1 MSSTQQVGQC
11 RATGDGRG
19 IITLQN
25 IEPGAGPLWIE
36 MASRSSYPADILQGL
51 RDNGYFDEGETPDC
65 YRIPLGIVNSVE
77 QGDDSS
83 PDVGITHIKPT
94 RFANPEGTQLAPLR
108 DGGRL
113 YVFINGWLWRE
124 IAVIQGGSIFR
135 DINLAKYQGQNQR
148 PLDDLDT
155 EVGAITLPYK
165 MNGQPCLVQIAY
177 SEVPWSWALIE
188 RLGGLADDDPRYLPD
203 LPVHDDYRWH
213 RDNVD
218 HVQRMQRAT
227 QLNLLSFNDDLG
239 PEQLR
244 ETHLLVAGTVE
255 QHYNQP
261 EPGCPSPIPDLDALD
276 IEERLIV
283 AALPDPLGI
292 ALDLV
297 ADIQLDL
304 DELKQHLAAIED
316 DEHSE
321 NAVYA
326 YQLFFNEKLHRERHG
341 ARGTRHVDR
350 SEQSRKLRSAA
361 ARMDRA
367 YIEQILHVEE
377 RRHLRQSIREKRKA
391 LARWLDG
398 KNADGSDAAIPYA
411 HFLSCQQALLDYA
424 WLPLPGD
431 RERSNPLW
439 QAVEN
444 RTPGEAT
451 PDYLALWSAIVGIMG
466 GGGGDPALY
475 DSGYD
480 ADQDE
485 ELEKLDED
493 PINQWLAGLIE
504 PTHPLH
510 SALFPSNNQVSDEE
524 EFELDMAQALE
535 PPKGTEFR
543 AHAFAALNG
552 AQPDWWYNQAVA
564 KQANEVLGAFLFH
577 FQKQWQKSLSA
588 QKIIEIPKLFVRL
601 GKVSRSELK
610 GARLVMA
617 GDTIPQGYI
626 VMDGDLRVREQL
638 KRQQRRSSFRAES
651 DFSALRGD
659 RVAVMGKDGM
669 IGSTLPSEL
678 YQNHG
683 LPTDF
688 SQQSWNQLF
697 RSVDSNGMATA
708 SATLVVIPDT
718 SPYARHWNLPEGQA
732 NTNVRLTTGVMRL
745 GNVSLPPVLAV
756 FEVMNLQATWR
767 EGASNGWNG
776 NQLSK
781 AAVIAIGLAYA
792 LTDTAIRLA
801 GEPAA
806 MRIMTTPMRQA
817 FGRRVLS
824 RAEALAYW
832 GSRGS
837 VELAHDFG
845 LRTFQTLGAGL
856 SAAGAVLAGWESQIQ
871 LHQGNYASAGAHAV
885 EAGAAAGLALSQ
897 LGRAAAGEGAKR
909 FMIMRLAVAFGPW
922 GWAFLGLTI
931 TASLLAHSLRLSPL
945 ERWAAFG
952 PFASRPRN
960 RYSKEFENKDSRA
973 AFHELL
979 SLLQGPQVHLD
990 RNDLYT
996 PPRLEVTIISPSTG
1010 TSGLIEHNVRWYRR
1024 RGDDHFASLTPIAWE
1039 NLLSDQSD
1047 PGSRI
1052 GQIAWYALPAG
1063 GECEALC
1070 RTWNSQT
1077 EDYLPIADPADADH
1091 AALQSILDY
1100 ANENAIAC
1108 QAEEQR
1114 LTSGWARSQKLRL

>member
-1 MSSTQQVGQC
+1 MSSTQQINQC
-11 RATGDGRG
+11 QTTDDGRG
-19 IITLQN
+19 IITLHN
-25 IEPGAGPLWIE
+25 VKPGPGPLWME
-36 MASRSSYPADILQGL
+36 MNYRGDYPAAILQGL
-51 RDNGYFDEGETPDC
+51 RDNGYFDEGESPGF

-304 DELKQHLAAIED
+304 DELKQHLTAIED

-326 YQLFFNEKLHRERHG
+326 YQLFFNEELHRERHG

-350 SEQSRKLRSAA
+350 SQQSRKLRSAA
-361 ARMDRA
+361 ARMDRT
-367 YIEQILHVEE
+367 YIEQILRVKE

-391 LARWLDG
+391 LALWLDG
-398 KNADGSDAAIPYA
+398 KNADGSDAAMPYT

-431 RERSNPLW
+431 RERTNPLW

-444 RTPGEAT
+444 RSPGEAT
-451 PDYLALWSAIVGIMG
+451 PDYLALWSAVVGVMG

-480 ADQDE
+480 ADQDQ
-485 ELEKLDED
+485 ELENLDED
-493 PINQWLAGLIE
+493 PINQWLARLID
-504 PTHPLH
+504 PSHPLH
-510 SALFPSNNQVSDEE
+510 SALFPSSDQVSEEE
-524 EFELDMAQALE
+524 EFEVDMAQALE
-535 PPKGTEFR
+535 PPKDTAFR

-552 AQPDWWYNQAVA
+552 AQPDWWYNQAIA

-577 FQKQWQKSLSA
+577 FQKQWQKSLSG
-588 QKIIEIPKLFVRL
+588 QKTIEIPKLFVRM

-617 GDTIPQGYI
+617 GDTIPQGYV

-651 DFSALRGD
+651 DFSALRSD

-669 IGSTLPSEL
+669 IGSTRPSEL

-683 LPTDF
+683 LPVDF

-697 RSVDSNGMATA
+697 RSIDSRGLATA

-718 SPYARHWNLPEGQA
+718 SPYARHWNLPDGQA
-732 NTNVRLTTGVMRL
+732 STNVRLTTGVMRL
-745 GNVSLPPVLAV
+745 GNVSLPPALAV
-756 FEVMNLQATWR
+756 FEVMNLQSVWK
-767 EGASNGWNG
+767 EGASKGWSG
-776 NQLSK
+776 NQISK
-781 AAVIAIGLAYA
+781 AAVISIGIAYA
-792 LTDTAIRLA
+792 LADTAIRIA
-801 GEPAA
+801 GEPTA
-806 MRIMTTPMRQA
+806 MRIMTTPMPQA
-817 FGRRVLS
+817 FGKRVLS
-824 RAEALAYW
+824 RAQALATW
-832 GSRGS
+832 GNEGSRRIANAF
-837 VELAHDFG
+837 E
-845 LRTFQTLGAGL
+845 LRTFQSLGAGI
-856 SAAGAVLAGWESQIQ
+856 SAAGAILASWESLIQ
-871 LHQGNYASAGAHAV
+871 MDQGNHASAGVHAV

-897 LGRAAAGEGAKR
+897 LGRAVAGEGAKR
-909 FMIMRLAVAFGPW
+909 FMIMRLAIAFGPW

-952 PFASRPRN
+952 PFAARASN
-960 RYSKEFENKDSRA
+960 RYSNEFEKTDA
-973 AFHELL
+973 IGAFRELL
-979 SLLQGPQVHLD
+979 SLLQGPQVHLS
-990 RNDLYT
+990 RNNLYN
-996 PPRLEVTIISPSTG
+996 PPRLEVTIVAPSAGISG
-1010 TSGLIEHNVRWYRR
+1010 MIEHEVRWYQN
-1024 RGDDHFASLTPIAWE
+1024 RGDDRFASLTPIAWE
-1039 NLLSDQSD
+1039 NLLSNQDD

-1052 GQIAWYALPAG
+1052 GQVAWYALPEG

-1070 RTWNSQT
+1070 RIWNSQT
-1077 EDYLPIADPADADH
+1077 EDYLPTADLADADQ
-1091 AALQSILDY
+1091 AALQTILDH
-1100 ANENAIAC
+1100 ANESAMAC
-1108 QAEEQR
+1108 RAGEQR
-1114 LTSGWARSQKLRL
+1114 LTSGWARSHKLRI